1 MVYEI
6 PVLALNDDNHSPS
19 YHTRSANFANAVAFM
34 KECLCPA
41 HLVDYKI
48 KHIHIC
54 DLEDDAS
61 IRLFDILNGAI
72 PATDAER
79 ADAFNVLWLHSQA
92 TEDFDYA

>member
-1 MVYEI
+1 MLYEI

-19 YHTRSANFANAVAFM
+19 YHTRSAHFANAVAFM

-48 KHIHIC
+48 KHIYIC

-61 IRLFDILNGAI
+61 VRLFEILEGSIA
-72 PATDAER
+72 ATDAER
-79 ADAFNVLWLHSQA
+79 VNAFNTLWLHSKA
-92 TEDFDYA
+92 TEDFYNA